1 MKVSEKL
8 EVVKQYIASKP
19 GHELNRWGHVH
30 LEARGREY
38 RFKFLTNVVRKEIKV
53 RYDDGS
59 SSWMRVKTYNI
70 NDAYKNLVNKQLVA

>member
-53 RYDDGS
+53 RYVDGS